1 MSAFKSLLRQI
12 EQAHVTISV
21 GNLVSLI
28 DPPTAFDLGYDLAG
42 LHTCDITHALYVLLR
57 DLEMH
62 DSADAMARGHREA
75 HQREEHFPCAIC
87 PATQTA

>member
-1 MSAFKSLLRQI
+1 MSAFKALLRQI

-28 DPPTAFDLGYDLAG
+28 DTATAFDLGYDLTG

-57 DLEMH
+57 DLELH
-62 DSADAMARGHREA
+62 DSAEAMARGHREA
-75 HQREEHFPCAIC
+75 HGDGDYFPCAIC
-87 PATQTA
+87 PSTITI